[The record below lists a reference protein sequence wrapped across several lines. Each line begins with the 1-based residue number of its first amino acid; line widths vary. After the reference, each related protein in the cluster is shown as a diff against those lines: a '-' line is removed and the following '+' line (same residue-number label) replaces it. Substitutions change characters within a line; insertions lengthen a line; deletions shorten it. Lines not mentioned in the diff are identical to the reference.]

1 MFCTW
6 IFQLKELEKLGPKKG
21 VISQSVKDVVQ
32 SLVDDDLVA
41 KDKIGTSVSLYF
53 QEGLK
58 IEMWILSCISYLVYS
73 IYFLERATMDL
84 LSLNIFVCAHCSGIL
99 LKLIWEITVIFF

>member
-1 MFCTW
+1 MCFAHE
-6 IFQLKELEKLGPKKG
+6 FQLKELEKLGPKKG

-41 KDKIGTSVSLYF
+41 KDKIGTSVSQCF

-58 IEMWILSCISYLVYS
+58 IEM
-73 IYFLERATMDL
+73 
-84 LSLNIFVCAHCSGIL
+84 
-99 LKLIWEITVIFF
+99 